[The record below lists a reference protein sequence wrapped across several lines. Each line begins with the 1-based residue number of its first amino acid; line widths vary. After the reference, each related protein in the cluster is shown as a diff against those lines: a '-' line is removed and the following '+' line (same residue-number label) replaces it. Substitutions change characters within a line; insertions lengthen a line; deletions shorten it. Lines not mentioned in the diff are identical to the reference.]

1 MDPLF
6 PHPQG
11 AAMPIPKKVA
21 DRLSS
26 GLKRFKPVLESAKAR
41 DVNESDT
48 SMIVTDM
55 LAEVFG
61 FDKYN
66 EITREYAIRGTYCD
80 LATKIDS
87 KLQTLIEVKAIGVDL
102 RDNHM
107 KQAVDY
113 AANQGVEWV
122 VLTNGQ
128 IWKVFS
134 VSFSKPISA
143 DLVLELDMLSLDH
156 NDEDAQDDLFLL
168 SKEGIQRSGL
178 DAYNDQLR
186 VRSRFN
192 LAALIL
198 SDGVLHTIRRELKR
212 LSPDVRISVEEIRDA
227 LMHEV
232 IKRDTIEGEKAVE
245 AQKMVNRAASK
256 ALRQKRAKASENDS
270 GVVSADGEA
279 SGSALPAEST

>member
-1 MDPLF
+1 V
-6 PHPQG
+6 
-11 AAMPIPKKVA
+11 AIPKKVA
-21 DRLSS
+21 DRLSA

-80 LATKIDS
+80 LATKIDG
-87 KLQTLIEVKAIGVDL
+87 KLQTLIEVKAIGVPL
-102 RDNHM
+102 RENHM

-128 IWKVFS
+128 MWKVFS

-143 DLVLELDMLSLDH
+143 DLVLELDMLALNH
-156 NDEDAQDDLFLL
+156 NDEDAQEDLFLL
-168 SKEGIQRSGL
+168 SKEGVQRSGL

-192 LAALIL
+192 LAAIIM
-198 SDGVLHTIRRELKR
+198 SDPILHTIRRELKR
-212 LSPDVRISVEEIRDA
+212 LSPDVRISVEEIRESLA
-227 LMHEV
+227 HEV
-232 IKRDTIEGEKAVE
+232 VKRDTLEGDKAVE
-245 AQKMVNRAASK
+245 AQKMVSRAANK
-256 ALRQKRAKASENDS
+256 ALRQKKAKGEDADN
-270 GVVSADGEA
+270 GVVSVEDCVPAAEAQDGE
-279 SGSALPAEST
+279 